1 MNEIIINI
9 ISVVVTSIVLPL
21 ISIAGAK
28 LIQFINSKIKNNKA
42 ADLLTTATTIVI
54 NAVRSVFQTYV
65 EALKKE
71 GCFNKDA
78 QIIALNK
85 AKDIALTQMTD
96 EVKDYLVTTYGSLDS
111 WLDTNIEATINILK
125 NKYTSWQDEVACIY
139 NKNGE
144 HNNY

>member
-71 GCFNKDA
+71 GSFNKDA

-96 EVKDYLVTTYGSLDS
+96 EVKNYLVTTYGSLDS
-111 WLDTNIEATINILK
+111 WLDTNIEAIINILK
-125 NKYTSWQDEVACIY
+125 NI
-139 NKNGE
+139 
-144 HNNY
+144 

>member
-71 GCFNKDA
+71 GSFNKDA

-96 EVKDYLVTTYGSLDS
+96 EVKDYLVTTYGSLDT

-125 NKYTSWQDEVACIY
+125 NKS
-139 NKNGE
+139 
-144 HNNY
+144 

>member
-71 GCFNKDA
+71 GSFNKDA

-85 AKDIALTQMTD
+85 AKDIALTQITD
-96 EVKDYLVTTYGSLDS
+96 EVKDYLVTTYGSLDT

-125 NKYTSWQDEVACIY
+125 NKS
-139 NKNGE
+139 
-144 HNNY
+144 

>member
-71 GCFNKDA
+71 GSFNKDA

-96 EVKDYLVTTYGSLDS
+96 EVKNYLVTTYGSLDS
-111 WLDTNIEATINILK
+111 WLGTNIEATINILK
-125 NKYTSWQDEVACIY
+125 NK
-139 NKNGE
+139 
-144 HNNY
+144 

>member
-71 GCFNKDA
+71 GSFNKDA

-85 AKDIALTQMTD
+85 AKDIALTQMKD
-96 EVKDYLVTTYGSLDS
+96 EVKNYLVTTYGSLES

-125 NKYTSWQDEVACIY
+125 NK
-139 NKNGE
+139 
-144 HNNY
+144 

>member
-42 ADLLTTATTIVI
+42 VDLLTTATTIVI

-71 GCFNKDA
+71 GSFNKDA

-96 EVKDYLVTTYGSLDS
+96 EVKEYLVTTYGSLDS

-125 NKYTSWQDEVACIY
+125 NKS
-139 NKNGE
+139 
-144 HNNY
+144 

>member
-28 LIQFINSKIKNNKA
+28 LIQCINSKIKNNKA

-54 NAVRSVFQTYV
+54 NSVRSVFQTYV

-71 GCFNKDA
+71 GSFNKDA

-96 EVKDYLVTTYGSLDS
+96 EVKNYLVTTYGSLDS

-125 NKYTSWQDEVACIY
+125 NKS
-139 NKNGE
+139 
-144 HNNY
+144 

>member
-65 EALKKE
+65 ETLKKE
-71 GCFNKDA
+71 GSFNKDA

-125 NKYTSWQDEVACIY
+125 NK
-139 NKNGE
+139 
-144 HNNY
+144 

>member
-71 GCFNKDA
+71 GNFNKDA

-125 NKYTSWQDEVACIY
+125 NK
-139 NKNGE
+139 
-144 HNNY
+144 

>member
-42 ADLLTTATTIVI
+42 ADLLTTATTLVM
-54 NAVRSVFQTYV
+54 NAVRAVFQTYV

-71 GCFNKDA
+71 GSFNKDA

-125 NKYTSWQDEVACIY
+125 NK
-139 NKNGE
+139 
-144 HNNY
+144 

>member
-21 ISIAGAK
+21 VSIAGAK

-71 GCFNKDA
+71 GSFNKDA

-96 EVKDYLVTTYGSLDS
+96 EVKNYLVTTYGSLDS

-125 NKYTSWQDEVACIY
+125 NK
-139 NKNGE
+139 
-144 HNNY
+144 

>member
-1 MNEIIINI
+1 MNEILINI

-71 GCFNKDA
+71 GSFNKVA

-85 AKDIALTQMTD
+85 AKDIALTQITD
-96 EVKDYLVTTYGSLDS
+96 EVKNYLVTTYGSLDS

-125 NKYTSWQDEVACIY
+125 NKW
-139 NKNGE
+139 
-144 HNNY
+144 

>member
-42 ADLLTTATTIVI
+42 ADLITTATTIVI

-71 GCFNKDA
+71 GSFNKDA

-85 AKDIALTQMTD
+85 AKDIALAQMTD
-96 EVKDYLVTTYGSLDS
+96 EVKHYLVTTYGSLDS

-125 NKYTSWQDEVACIY
+125 NKS
-139 NKNGE
+139 
-144 HNNY
+144 

>member
-65 EALKKE
+65 EALKTE
-71 GCFNKDA
+71 GSFNKEA

-96 EVKDYLVTTYGSLDS
+96 EVKDYLVTTYGSLDT

-125 NKYTSWQDEVACIY
+125 NKS
-139 NKNGE
+139 
-144 HNNY
+144 

>member
-65 EALKKE
+65 EALKTE
-71 GCFNKDA
+71 GSFNKDA
-78 QIIALNK
+78 QIIALDK

-96 EVKDYLVTTYGSLDS
+96 EVKNYLVTTYGSLDS

-125 NKYTSWQDEVACIY
+125 NKS
-139 NKNGE
+139 
-144 HNNY
+144 

>member
-71 GCFNKDA
+71 GSFNKDA

-96 EVKDYLVTTYGSLDS
+96 EVKEYLVTTYGSLNS

-125 NKYTSWQDEVACIY
+125 NKS
-139 NKNGE
+139 
-144 HNNY
+144 

>member
-42 ADLLTTATTIVI
+42 ADLLTTSTTIVI

-71 GCFNKDA
+71 GSFNKDA

-96 EVKDYLVTTYGSLDS
+96 EVKNYLVTTYGSLDS

-125 NKYTSWQDEVACIY
+125 NK
-139 NKNGE
+139 
-144 HNNY
+144 

>member
-28 LIQFINSKIKNNKA
+28 LIQFINSKIKKNKA

-71 GCFNKDA
+71 GSFNKDA

-96 EVKDYLVTTYGSLDS
+96 EVKNYLVTTYGSLDS

-125 NKYTSWQDEVACIY
+125 NK
-139 NKNGE
+139 
-144 HNNY
+144 

>member
-71 GCFNKDA
+71 GSFNKDA

-85 AKDIALTQMTD
+85 AKDIALTQMTV

-125 NKYTSWQDEVACIY
+125 NK
-139 NKNGE
+139 
-144 HNNY
+144 

>member
-54 NAVRSVFQTYV
+54 NAGRSVFQTYV

-71 GCFNKDA
+71 GSFNKDA

-96 EVKDYLVTTYGSLDS
+96 EVKNYLVTTYGSLDS

-125 NKYTSWQDEVACIY
+125 NK
-139 NKNGE
+139 
-144 HNNY
+144 

>member
-71 GCFNKDA
+71 GSFNKDA

-96 EVKDYLVTTYGSLDS
+96 EVKDYLVTTYGSLDT

-125 NKYTSWQDEVACIY
+125 HKS
-139 NKNGE
+139 
-144 HNNY
+144 

>member
-1 MNEIIINI
+1 MNEIIINF

-71 GCFNKDA
+71 GSFNKDA

-96 EVKDYLVTTYGSLDS
+96 DVKDYLVTTYGSLDT

-125 NKYTSWQDEVACIY
+125 NKS
-139 NKNGE
+139 
-144 HNNY
+144 

>member
-71 GCFNKDA
+71 GDFNKDA

-96 EVKDYLVTTYGSLDS
+96 EVKDYLVTTCGSLDS
-111 WLDTNIEATINILK
+111 WLDTKIEATINILK
-125 NKYTSWQDEVACIY
+125 NKCNLDG
-139 NKNGE
+139 GE
-144 HNNY
+144 GVSDIIN

>member
-28 LIQFINSKIKNNKA
+28 LIQFLNSKIKNNKA

-54 NAVRSVFQTYV
+54 NAVRSVFHTYV

-71 GCFNKDA
+71 GNFNKDA
-78 QIIALNK
+78 QLIALTK

-96 EVKDYLVTTYGSLDS
+96 EVKDYLVKTYGCLDS

-125 NKYTSWQDEVACIY
+125 NK
-139 NKNGE
+139 
-144 HNNY
+144 

>member
-71 GCFNKDA
+71 GSFNKDV

-125 NKYTSWQDEVACIY
+125 NKS
-139 NKNGE
+139 
-144 HNNY
+144 